1 MGCGTAAEIWGGRDL
16 RCLWDRLPGEAV
28 DEAVLLGGLPGEGGL
43 WAADGQAQGGAM
55 NEGLVGFALMVG
67 AIVFIVVFA
76 LFALAAAVS

>member
-1 MGCGTAAEIWGGRDL
+1 
-16 RCLWDRLPGEAV
+16 
-28 DEAVLLGGLPGEGGL
+28 
-43 WAADGQAQGGAM
+43 M